1 MNEDGF
7 IKLHRKII
15 SWSWYKDSKVKA
27 LFIHC
32 LLKAN
37 YQDGQWHN
45 ISVKRGSFLTSI
57 SHLAEET
64 GLTIKEVRRAL
75 EELTEAKC
83 LLKTSTAKYTLVTV
97 INYDE
102 YQGEG
107 KEEGKVQKAENPHE
121 CRGSKGIQH
130 QKGQGKGQSEG
141 KPPGK
146 EKGKVKGKVKTGGE
160 PHQQCV
166 SDTSAYTG
174 GQSKGHDKG
183 QSEGKVRATNKKE
196 KKYLSPLR
204 ETDTA
209 DTPACPEGGVRV
221 PPEQEQPTMPTG
233 GLVPVKEILAYA
245 YNNALSGGTESV
257 WEFYSGFE
265 RSGTAMPPEWQELYE
280 RYVAADGEHRR
291 QFIDLLMS
299 GKLRERWG
307 CT

>member
-102 YQGEG
+102 YQDEG
-107 KEEGKVQKAENPHE
+107 KEKGKVQKAENPHE
-121 CRGSKGIQH
+121 CRGSNGSQR

-141 KPPGK
+141 KPPCK
-146 EKGKVKGKVKTGGE
+146 EKGKVKGKAKTSGE
-160 PHQQCV
+160 PHQQRV

-221 PPEQEQPTMPTG
+221 PPEQEQPTVPTG
-233 GLVPVKEILAYA
+233 GRIVPLQELFAYA
-245 YNNALSGGTESV
+245 ETVPNSQDSLV
-257 WEFYSGFE
+257 LEFHGGFE
-265 RSGTAMPPEWQELYE
+265 QSGTAMPSEWQELYV
-280 RYVAADGEHRR
+280 RYVVADEEHRR

-299 GKLRERWG
+299 GELRERWG
-307 CT
+307 CV